1 MKEKEK
7 EKEKG
12 KLPPLPGS
20 KALNCYAE
28 TIRQLEAAFRADGHA
43 IAMDAWFSMPE
54 YDVALHEAYTLQLVH
69 GDLSSDGFDMAG
81 IHSRPAERLDQMS
94 PAEVRRYVHVWR
106 CERHTHPHRS
116 LVLDAVQSGALGIA
130 ARRLAACST
139 DA

>member
-1 MKEKEK
+1 MGEND
-7 EKEKG
+7 

-28 TIRQLEAAFRADGHA
+28 TISQLEKASRSAGHTME
-43 IAMDAWFSMPE
+43 MDAWFSLPE
-54 YDVALHEAYTLQLVH
+54 YDAALYEAYALQLVH
-69 GDLSSDGFDMAG
+69 GDLSADGFDMAG
-81 IHSRPAERLDQMS
+81 IHSRPAERLGQM
-94 PAEVRRYVHVWR
+94 PLAEVRRYVHALWR
-106 CERHTHPHRS
+106 CERHTYPHGS